1 MNRSGNRRLK
11 YLRKYLPGLGLVL
24 LAAALLLWFLPARW
38 VMPWVEPQLHGLRLQ
53 QVQGLL
59 WDGRAAQ
66 VVAVDGRVLGR
77 LQWQLSRRALLGT
90 LRLQLDFDGPQLA
103 FSGGMQRL
111 PEGQIAWRGVKLRAE
126 LAALDHYIPDH
137 DRLDRYGKSPLGQP
151 RGELQLTIDSALLQG
166 GWPLQLEAQA
176 QWRHAVMHTR
186 GGDVALGDL
195 QWQAQAQDGVIQAQV
210 HDDGKGPLHA
220 DGQMQL
226 SPLCWRLD
234 VMLRP
239 RQTDPALR
247 RWLAGVGQP
256 AADGSVHIRRSS
268 GLAGSVPAPSTN

>member
-38 VMPWVEPQLHGLRLQ
+38 VTPWVEPQLHGLRLQ

-59 WDGRAAQ
+59 WDGRAGQ

-90 LRLQLDFDGPQLA
+90 LQLQLDFDGPQLA
-103 FSGGMQRL
+103 FSGGVQRL
-111 PEGQIAWRGVKLRAE
+111 PGGQTAWREVNLRAE
-126 LAALDHYIPDH
+126 LAALDPYMVNQY
-137 DRLDRYGKSPLGQP
+137 RKSPLGQP
-151 RGELQLTIDSALLQG
+151 RGELQLTIDHALLQG
-166 GWPLQLEAQA
+166 GWPLQLQAQA

-195 QWQAQAQDGVIQAQV
+195 QWQAQAQNGVIQAQI

-226 SPLCWRLD
+226 SPLGWRLD
-234 VMLRP
+234 AMLRP

-247 RWLAGVGQP
+247 RWLAGLGQP

-268 GLAGSVPAPSTN
+268 VLAGSVPAPSPN

>member
-1 MNRSGNRRLK
+1 MNRSRNRRLK
-11 YLRKYLPGLGLVL
+11 HLRKYLPGLGLVL

-38 VMPWVEPQLHGLRLQ
+38 AMPWLAPRLHGLRLQ

-59 WDGRAAQ
+59 WDGRADQ
-66 VVAVDGRVLGR
+66 VVAADGRVLGR

-111 PEGQIAWRGVKLRAE
+111 PEGRIALHEVNVRAE
-126 LAALDHYIPDH
+126 LAALDHYISDH
-137 DRLDRYGKSPLGQP
+137 GGLNHYGTSPLGQP
-151 RGELQLTIDSALLQG
+151 RGELRLTVDHALLQG
-166 GWPLQLEAQA
+166 GWPLQLQAQA
-176 QWRHAVMHTR
+176 QWRHAVVHTH

-210 HDDGKGPLHA
+210 HDDGNGPLHA
-220 DGQMQL
+220 DGQMRL
-226 SPLCWRLD
+226 SPLGFRLD
-234 VMLRP
+234 AVLRP

-247 RWLAGVGQP
+247 RWLAGLGQP

-268 GLAGSVPAPSTN
+268 GLAGSLPAPSTH